1 MEFVLFCIFLIS
13 VFFLGSLVIGPASIR
28 VLMTILTFGL
38 LIIHNKKL
46 FRLRLSND
54 LIVLYCCYLLCM
66 SIAMFFNGEFSEYG
80 VIKVLL
86 AFHLVCIVSYYA
98 VRYYVNNT
106 KSLSIVGKILIA
118 AVILNSV
125 VTILQYIGSSI
136 GWGINLALTGYRNEM
151 VVDYSDSVAEG
162 ETMLGLART
171 PGLLDS
177 AVANGMFISSLGILP
192 FIYLS
197 KIKKEKSLI
206 LRTTCWIS
214 LALSAIACFMCQE
227 RAALLMFA
235 AALLYLLWNQTKNK
249 IVILLAVVGGIFYFS
264 TYTITDMSILG
275 RFTDFSVDDDLR
287 SDIWNT
293 AQTYIADNLMWGG
306 PLHFLQK
313 AGHFPH
319 NFFYNAL
326 IYGGLLGGIFVIVVF
341 FKIVIRVI
349 KSLRKGSSSEEI
361 VYAIALLSYLMQ
373 GMFHNAS
380 LVTGSVTIF
389 VLLGL
394 MEASKAISQ
403 NNIK

>member
-28 VLMTILTFGL
+28 VLMTILAFGL

-197 KIKKEKSLI
+197 KIKKEKSMLLKI
-206 LRTTCWIS
+206 SCWIS

-227 RAALLMFA
+227 RAALLMFT

-249 IVILLAVVGGIFYFS
+249 IVIILAIVGGIFYFS

-341 FKIVIRVI
+341 FKIVIRAI

>member
-66 SIAMFFNGEFSEYG
+66 SLAMFFNGEFSEYG

-86 AFHLVCIVSYYA
+86 AFHFVCIVSYYA

-136 GWGINLALTGYRNEM
+136 GWGLNLALTGYRNEM

-197 KIKKEKSLI
+197 KIKKEKSMLLKI
-206 LRTTCWIS
+206 SCWIS

-249 IVILLAVVGGIFYFS
+249 IVIILAIVGGIFYFS

-341 FKIVIRVI
+341 FKIVIRAI